1 MVIET
6 RLSTNECTGAQRR
19 ATILNRHG
27 VPHDTVL
34 LSREDFPFRQDAR
47 SCAAQLGWSAGGEML
62 AVLPHRCR
70 SIVLWRAITL
80 ESQAFEIAHK
90 VLMHRNVRWPNLKLS
105 SHSPDMRPLRPSE
118 GGNAARTVPSH
129 SYTAGNRHDYSSC

>member
-1 MVIET
+1 MCWRTGYGVHGSPEAHVASCCGVLGET
-6 RLSTNECTGAQRR
+6 TTHTGKVLSSWSLRLALSTNECTGAQRR
-19 ATILNRHG
+19 ATILDRHG

-34 LSREDFPFRQDAR
+34 LPREDFPFRQDAR

-90 VLMHRNVRWPNLKLS
+90 VFMHRMK
-105 SHSPDMRPLRPSE
+105 
-118 GGNAARTVPSH
+118 
-129 SYTAGNRHDYSSC
+129 

>member
-1 MVIET
+1 MFVTVCSDVLAYRLRRAWVTRGACCQLLRSPGWLDIPNCTKSQFVVIGT

-19 ATILNRHG
+19 ATILDRHG

-34 LSREDFPFRQDAR
+34 LPREDFPFRQDAR

-90 VLMHRNVRWPNLKLS
+90 VFMHR
-105 SHSPDMRPLRPSE
+105 ME
-118 GGNAARTVPSH
+118 
-129 SYTAGNRHDYSSC
+129 